1 VKILGL
7 FHSYADPSA
16 ALVVDGHTVAFA
28 EEERFLRNKH
38 ASGWFPSRAVRFVLR
53 QAGLQL
59 RDLDLITQAWNCPA
73 YDSGE
78 AAAHY
83 DRINARYPTAPAD
96 IAYQKKHLDSLSTA
110 SQTGIVHRH
119 LRQIFGDVPLPS
131 LRFVPHH
138 LAHAAM
144 AVADSGFDD
153 CLVLTIDGSGDW
165 NTTVWWEHRGG
176 QLTKLHEV
184 NTPHSLGWFYSAI
197 TEYLGFQAY
206 DGEYK
211 VMGLAAY
218 GQPDADIRARLNQLV
233 WWDGDGG
240 FETNP
245 MLLSR
250 GPRRYSYYFPD
261 SLPELLGRPPRPEI
275 EDISDWHMSVAFE
288 TQQRLEEIV
297 EEMTGHWVNRTGLK
311 KLAIAGGVGL
321 NIKMNSRLFR
331 SGLIED
337 IFIHPLCSDTG
348 VSIGGAMAA
357 EYQDGRRGSSRLA
370 SVSYGPE
377 FTDEDIRRTLDAC
390 KLQYDCPEDFEQ
402 QVAALLAEGKVVGWF
417 QGRMEGGPRAL
428 GNRSILGD
436 PRHVETRD
444 RVNAIIKFREPWRP
458 FCPSMTATGAAR
470 YLKQYTYAPFMIIAF
485 EATETAR
492 REIPA
497 VVHVDGTARVQIAEE
512 SQNARYFHLINAF
525 ESLTG
530 VPCLLNTSFNVK
542 GEPIVCTPQD
552 AIRTFSATGLDA
564 LAIGKFLLRKHR

>member
-1 VKILGL
+1 MKILGL

-16 ALVVDGHTVAFA
+16 ALVVDGQTLAFA

-38 ASGWFPSRAVRFVLR
+38 ANGWFPSRAVQFVLR
-53 QAGLQL
+53 QAGLKISE
-59 RDLDLITQAWNCPA
+59 LDLITQAWNCPA

-78 AAAHY
+78 AASVY
-83 DRINARYPTAPAD
+83 QTINARYPTVPAD
-96 IAYQKKHLDSLSTA
+96 LAYQRKHLDSLSSA
-110 SQTGIVHRH
+110 SQSAIIRRN
-119 LRQIFGDVPLPS
+119 LRQIFGDITLPP

-138 LAHAAM
+138 LAHATM
-144 AVADSGFDD
+144 AVGESGFDD

-165 NTTVWWEHRGG
+165 NTTCWWKAAAGRIDC
-176 QLTKLHEV
+176 LHQV
-184 NTPHSLGWFYSAI
+184 NIPHSLGWFYSAM

-218 GQPDADIRARLNQLV
+218 GKPNPDIRARLEKII
-233 WWDGDGG
+233 WYDGEGG

-250 GPRRYSYYFPD
+250 GPRTYSYYFPD
-261 SLPELLGRPPRPEI
+261 TLPELLGQPPRPEVQ
-275 EDISDWHMSVAFE
+275 EISDWHMSVAFE
-288 TQQRLEEIV
+288 VQQRLEDIV
-297 EEMTGHWVNRTGLK
+297 EQMLSYWVTRTGCRR
-311 KLAIAGGVGL
+311 LAIAGGVGL

-331 SGLIED
+331 SGLLDD

-357 EYQDGRRGSSRLA
+357 EYMDGRLPQQRIE
-370 SVSYGPE
+370 SVSLGPE
-377 FTDEDIRRTLDAC
+377 YSDAEIQRILTAC
-390 KLQYDCPEDFEQ
+390 KLSWQ
-402 QVAALLAEGKVVGWF
+402 QVEDIERPVAKLLATGKVVGWF
-417 QGRMEGGPRAL
+417 QGRMEAGPRAL

-444 RVNAIIKFREPWRP
+444 RVNAVIKFREPWRP
-458 FCPSMTATGAAR
+458 FCPSMTAAGAKR
-470 YLKQYTYAPFMIIAF
+470 YLRNFTYAPFMIIAF
-485 EATETAR
+485 EATEVAA

-497 VVHVDGTARVQIAEE
+497 VVHVDGTARVQIVEPT
-512 SQNARYFHLINAF
+512 QNLRYHKLLEAF
-525 ESLTG
+525 SDITG

-564 LAIGKFLLRKHR
+564 LAVGNCLLTKNP